1 MEKILEKP
9 IESFKYIGPKTL
21 KKLNRLGIET
31 LKDLFFHFPS
41 RYEVFLPKKIKDLKI
56 GEKVSISGRIKSI
69 QNIKTPKKKFTLTQ
83 AIVEDETGSIRCI
96 WFNQPFLKKILKKGE
111 VFSFA
116 GKVETGFGGSFLS
129 NPEYEKKFDKKK
141 EKRLLHTRE
150 IVPIYPETE
159 GISSK
164 FLRKILYPLLI
175 KFRHQLKEFLPK
187 EILLKENFPEIK
199 EALFEVHF
207 PSSLES
213 AKRAEKRFA
222 FEELF
227 LLQLLFEKE
236 KKIFSQKKAIKI
248 LPEKEIVKK
257 FVENLPFKLTEDQKR
272 VIKEILRDLAK
283 EVPMRRLLQGEVG
296 CGKTV
301 VASLIAAIVC
311 AKGYQ
316 VAILS
321 PTEILA
327 IQHFEEIRKYLSPFD
342 FKIALL
348 TGKKALLSQKSF
360 LFKEKETL
368 LSLEKIELYEKLK
381 KGEIDLLI
389 GTHAILEKEV
399 QFKKLALAIVDEQ
412 QRFGVF
418 QRKKLTQASE
428 ITPHFLSMTATPI
441 PRTLNLVLYGNL
453 ALSQIKTLPLGKR
466 NVKIQILPPKERMK
480 AFLELK
486 EELKKGS
493 QGYIIYPLIEK
504 SEKLQTKAAKKEF
517 EKIKKIFPEFKLA
530 LLHGKISSQE
540 KERILKDF
548 REGKIQ
554 VLVATGVVE
563 VGIDVKNANFMIIE
577 GAERFGLSQLYQ
589 LQGRIGR
596 SAKEGKCILIPEK
609 FSENIKKRLS
619 AIKKAKNAFELAE
632 IDLKLRGPGEFLGKR
647 QTGLPDLSMISLRN
661 LDLIEKAKEWAK
673 KILKEDLFFKKY
685 PLLWQKFEKFQKE
698 IPLE

>member
-1 MEKILEKP
+1 
-9 IESFKYIGPKTL
+9 
-21 KKLNRLGIET
+21 
-31 LKDLFFHFPS
+31 
-41 RYEVFLPKKIKDLKI
+41 
-56 GEKVSISGRIKSI
+56 
-69 QNIKTPKKKFTLTQ
+69 
-83 AIVEDETGSIRCI
+83 
-96 WFNQPFLKKILKKGE
+96 
-111 VFSFA
+111 
-116 GKVETGFGGSFLS
+116 
-129 NPEYEKKFDKKK
+129 
-141 EKRLLHTRE
+141 
-150 IVPIYPETE
+150 
-159 GISSK
+159 
-164 FLRKILYPLLI
+164 
-175 KFRHQLKEFLPK
+175 
-187 EILLKENFPEIK
+187 
-199 EALFEVHF
+199 
-207 PSSLES
+207 
-213 AKRAEKRFA
+213 
-222 FEELF
+222 
-227 LLQLLFEKE
+227 
-236 KKIFSQKKAIKI
+236 
-248 LPEKEIVKK
+248 
-257 FVENLPFKLTEDQKR
+257 
-272 VIKEILRDLAK
+272 
-283 EVPMRRLLQGEVG
+283 
-296 CGKTV
+296 
-301 VASLIAAIVC
+301 
-311 AKGYQ
+311 
-316 VAILS
+316 
-321 PTEILA
+321 
-327 IQHFEEIRKYLSPFD
+327 
-342 FKIALL
+342 
-348 TGKKALLSQKSF
+348 
-360 LFKEKETL
+360 
-368 LSLEKIELYEKLK
+368 
-381 KGEIDLLI
+381 
-389 GTHAILEKEV
+389 
-399 QFKKLALAIVDEQ
+399 
-412 QRFGVF
+412 
-418 QRKKLTQASE
+418 
-428 ITPHFLSMTATPI
+428 MTATPI

-517 EKIKKIFPEFKLA
+517 EKIKKIFPEFKLS
-530 LLHGKISSQE
+530 LLHGKVPSQE

-673 KILKEDLFFKKY
+673 KILKEDPSFKKY